1 MNTISF
7 FFRNYD
13 IFMLRSKLRKIHETL
28 NKSRLMFRK
37 NIILF
42 LSKKHARVYSA
53 EICTVRMLA

>member
-42 LSKKHARVYSA
+42 LSKEQARVYSA